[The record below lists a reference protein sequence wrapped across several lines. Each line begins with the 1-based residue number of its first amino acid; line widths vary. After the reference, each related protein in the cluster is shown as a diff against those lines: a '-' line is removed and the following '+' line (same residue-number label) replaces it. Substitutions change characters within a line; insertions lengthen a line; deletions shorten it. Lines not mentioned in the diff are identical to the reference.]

1 MWCMKRTNIYLA
13 EGQAAALDRIAQA
26 EGVSRAEL
34 IRELIDR
41 AVGGNPGADLATD
54 LAAIDGSFGIL
65 AGDTMFAR
73 GRDERMDYLDR
84 LSDA

>member
-13 EGQAAALDRIAQA
+13 EGQAAALDRVAQA

-41 AVGGNPGADLATD
+41 AIGGHPGADLAAD

-65 AGDTMFAR
+65 GEREEFSRAR
-73 GRDERMDYLDR
+73 DQRADYLDR
-84 LSDA
+84 LADA